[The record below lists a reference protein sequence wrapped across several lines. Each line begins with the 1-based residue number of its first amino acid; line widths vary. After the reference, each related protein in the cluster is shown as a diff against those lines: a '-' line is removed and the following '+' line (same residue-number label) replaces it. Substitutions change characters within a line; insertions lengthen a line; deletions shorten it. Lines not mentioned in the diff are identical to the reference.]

1 MKPDAFTGTGKVFRF
16 TLAQMLK
23 SKANR
28 RALIIVFLI
37 ALLSSPLFSLIQ
49 GGSGS
54 GSSVSVVYVQNQTSL
69 PLNGLHD
76 YLLDFGYGDVTVETE
91 LPEDL
96 KNEAALR
103 LAQTA
108 DGLQV
113 EIIGSTERSYYAA
126 EAAASY
132 LRRQLLLEAGVSQ
145 EDTKLLQPAGTDI
158 VYASDPVSSA
168 PQGAAPAA
176 DGSGISDEPT
186 EVPSESGLSGAYT
199 VQLGFSV
206 LLIMISMI
214 SVSFVIRSVI
224 EEKTS
229 KLVDLLLVS
238 VKPGALL
245 LGKVLA
251 SLLYS
256 LLYFSLMLCGA
267 VLSQKIFGLFM
278 DLSGVTD
285 YLSNILK
292 LDLAPDVLLVL
303 LVSSLLGLLIF
314 GILSGLS
321 GAGCSSV
328 EESGGAMSLCMLLI
342 MGGYM
347 VSIFSMITGV
357 PESGTATILSI
368 IPVLSMFTAP
378 TLYMYGAVSIGTIAI
393 GWLAELV
400 LAFLLILLAGRVYS
414 SLIIYKGKRLG
425 FGQILRL
432 AAGKEAGK

>member
-1 MKPDAFTGTGKVFRF
+1 M
-16 TLAQMLK
+16 
-23 SKANR
+23 
-28 RALIIVFLI
+28 
-37 ALLSSPLFSLIQ
+37 
-49 GGSGS
+49 
-54 GSSVSVVYVQNQTSL
+54 
-69 PLNGLHD
+69 
-76 YLLDFGYGDVTVETE
+76 
-91 LPEDL
+91 
-96 KNEAALR
+96 
-103 LAQTA
+103 
-108 DGLQV
+108 
-113 EIIGSTERSYYAA
+113 
-126 EAAASY
+126 
-132 LRRQLLLEAGVSQ
+132 
-145 EDTKLLQPAGTDI
+145 
-158 VYASDPVSSA
+158 
-168 PQGAAPAA
+168 
-176 DGSGISDEPT
+176 
-186 EVPSESGLSGAYT
+186 PSESGLSGAYT
-199 VQLGFSV
+199 VQLGFAV

-267 VLSQKIFGLFM
+267 ILSQKIFGLFM

-321 GAGCSSV
+321 GAECSSV
-328 EESGGAMSLCMLLI
+328 EESGGAMSLCLLLI

-357 PESGTATILSI
+357 PESGTDTVLSI